1 MALLDQSGVLG
12 GIIHIANHGF
22 SKITLFFCAGAIYV
36 AHHKKKISDMAG
48 IGYAMP
54 FTMGA
59 FALASLSMIGV
70 PPVAGFV
77 TKWYLLNG
85 ALEIQNIPILIV
97 LMASTILNAGYF
109 VPITIRAFFEGKK
122 ERWSSS
128 DIKEAPLTMVVP
140 ICPGRASSRLSSAS
154 TPTSSSGS
162 SGSSFRCRGLTMNVL
177 NITGIPEKECRRAE
191 EGLFSASWRRWW
203 SSTSSVPRKEAHY
216 FVDTIWAFWTLFT
229 LVGCFVLIKFSKGIA
244 HMFLSKDEDYYG

>member
-1 MALLDQSGVLG
+1 MSQLSYIVLGVALLDQSGVLG
-12 GIIHIANHGF
+12 GIIHIVNHGF

-59 FALASLSMIGV
+59 FALASLSMIGA

-77 TKWYLLNG
+77 SKWYLLNG
-85 ALEIQNIPILIV
+85 ALAIHNIPILIV

-122 ERWSSS
+122 ERWQRS

-140 ICPGRASSRLSSAS
+140 LCLAALISLVLGIYPD
-154 TPTSSSGS
+154 
-162 SGSSFRCRGLTMNVL
+162 FFVGL
-177 NITGIPEKECRRAE
+177 IGK
-191 EGLFSASWRRWW
+191 LF
-203 SSTSSVPRKEAHY
+203 
-216 FVDTIWAFWTLFT
+216 
-229 LVGCFVLIKFSKGIA
+229 
-244 HMFLSKDEDYYG
+244 